1 MQDLTLTL
9 VQCTLNWHDAVAN
22 RGMFTE
28 KLQAVAGTTDLVV
41 LPEMFTTG
49 FTMDAQAY
57 AEPMDGPS
65 VAWMAAQAARLG
77 AVVTGSLIVE
87 DQGCYFNRLIWMRP
101 DGSFE
106 HYDKRHLFRMADE
119 HQHYQAGDR
128 RLIVELAGWRICPLV
143 CYDLRFPVWC
153 RNRGD
158 FDLLIF
164 VANWPKRRSH
174 HWRSLLPARAIENLA
189 CVAAVNRVG
198 EDGNGIDYAGDSM
211 AIDAQGRTLAQLAH
225 VEAIQTIRFPAQHLI
240 AYRERFPANRDA
252 DDFSLIERQ

>member
-9 VQCTLNWHDAVAN
+9 VQSTLNWHDAVAN

-49 FTMDAQAY
+49 FTMDAQAH

-87 DQGCYFNRLIWMRP
+87 DQGRYFNRLIWMRP

-174 HWRSLLPARAIENLA
+174 HWRSLLPRAPSKTLPVSPPSIVLVRTGTGSTTQA
-189 CVAAVNRVG
+189 TAWRSMPRAAPSR
-198 EDGNGIDYAGDSM
+198 
-211 AIDAQGRTLAQLAH
+211 
-225 VEAIQTIRFPAQHLI
+225 
-240 AYRERFPANRDA
+240 
-252 DDFSLIERQ
+252 SLRM